1 MYDDYKVCIAFDHVS
16 FFPFFL
22 QINLFARIIF
32 NYSNYQK
39 LKNIS
44 NFLIFK

>member
-1 MYDDYKVCIAFDHVS
+1 MCDDYKVCIAFDHVS

-32 NYSNYQK
+32 KK
-39 LKNIS
+39 L
-44 NFLIFK
+44 FKLSET